1 MVTLGRFH
9 CLGFNGELEKKRRLD
24 IIERNNV
31 VWFNGSRHFK
41 SGWINTLEKVI
52 YQEPDAYYTEDDLI
66 SMESNMNKNENEI
79 KSQIKQLIITGKLWC
94 DNCGEISE
102 IQWEE
107 WVCDYNGWVSYGH
120 EHPRNKDG
128 ESVCEDGLCNPRDEE
143 VIFDGIDIDE
153 ATKYILQKE
162 VHPRCAECGSL
173 YGW

>member
-79 KSQIKQLIITGKLWC
+79 KSQIG
-94 DNCGEISE
+94 GE
-102 IQWEE
+102 
-107 WVCDYNGWVSYGH
+107 
-120 EHPRNKDG
+120 G
-128 ESVCEDGLCNPRDEE
+128 ESFSLFNIFGFIPVCSGR
-143 VIFDGIDIDE
+143 
-153 ATKYILQKE
+153 T
-162 VHPRCAECGSL
+162 
-173 YGW
+173 